1 MANVAHIH
9 QYPLIFRP
17 IFLMI
22 NSPFSRLTPMSSI
35 TKSLTLALAGT
46 SLAVGLATPS
56 HGETCVPIP
65 LVGGQGNTVT
75 KTVAVPTIPAGPL
88 GMLGVNIT
96 RNNWNTDWAVPGGT
110 VFKKFVMT
118 VTSAESNPFDIRM
131 FLKYSDQTAA
141 ELFNQQGFV
150 FKPNTPLEIVGNAT
164 PEDQP
169 YQVNLFVNGLDSLGK
184 TYTATLVG
192 CR

>member
-1 MANVAHIH
+1 MS
-9 QYPLIFRP
+9 PL
-17 IFLMI
+17 M
-22 NSPFSRLTPMSSI
+22 NSR
-35 TKSLTLALAGT
+35 TLAMAGI
-46 SLAVGLATPS
+46 SLAVALASPG
-56 HGETCVPIP
+56 HAETCVPIP
-65 LVGGQGNTVT
+65 LVGGQGNSVT

-88 GMLGVNIT
+88 GMLGINIT

-110 VFKKFVMT
+110 VFKRFVMT
-118 VTSAESNPFDIRM
+118 VTSAESTPFDIRM
-131 FLKYSDQTAA
+131 FLKYSDQTAT

-150 FKPNTPLEIVGNAT
+150 FKPKTPLEIVGNAT
-164 PEDQP
+164 AKDQP

>member
-1 MANVAHIH
+1 
-9 QYPLIFRP
+9 
-17 IFLMI
+17 MI
-22 NSPFSRLTPMSSI
+22 NYPFPWLTSMSPLTRP
-35 TKSLTLALAGT
+35 LTLAMAGIAL
-46 SLAVGLATPS
+46 SLGLATPG

-65 LVGGQGNTVT
+65 LVGGQGNSVT

-88 GMLGVNIT
+88 GMLGINIT

-118 VTSAESNPFDIRM
+118 VTSAESTPFDIRM
-131 FLKYSDQTAA
+131 FLKYSDQTAS
-141 ELFNQQGFV
+141 EIFNQQAFV

-164 PEDQP
+164 PEEQS